1 MEPFVTD
8 LMKLFKPERGA
19 DESFE
24 DYQQRR
30 KLAHKVSK
38 QTRKG
43 ILFASSAP
51 TPESGRRLDKT
62 PRGTTYR
69 KEA

>member
-1 MEPFVTD
+1 METD

-19 DESFE
+19 DETLE
-24 DYQQRR
+24 VYQQRR
-30 KLAHKVSK
+30 KLANKISK

-43 ILFASSAP
+43 IPFFDSSP

-62 PRGTTYR
+62 LRGDTYV
-69 KEA
+69 KEN